1 MPTLRPFRALR
12 YDVSS
17 GDLSALLAPPYDVI
31 SPAQR
36 QELLARHPHN
46 IVRIELPAD
55 LGSATDDDYRSAAET
70 LAAWQRDGVLVRDA
84 SPMVT
89 VHRMSW
95 ADADGQR
102 HTATGVLAQLH
113 LEAFGP
119 GAGVLPHER
128 TLGGPKQDRLRL
140 LEETRANTSPVI
152 FLAGSD
158 PALAGAALAGLI
170 SRPPD
175 ARATTADGVGHEL
188 WVCPGSVASDALDA
202 LSRAPLTIADGH
214 HRYET
219 ALAYRDA
226 RRAAAEPAGS
236 RINDAGWDY
245 LLALVYPLDQSP
257 PVLPTHRVVRGRPC
271 GDDLLERVAAWAS
284 IERLASREDL
294 LARMAQAP
302 DLTPGAT
309 GTGRI
314 GLLTRDRAALLDDR
328 PPGCRGVAAGRAVG
342 GIPWAGRQRPLDH
355 HRPGLR

>member
-152 FLAGSD
+152 LLAGSD
-158 PALAGAALAGLI
+158 PALAGAALAGLMQ
-170 SRPPD
+170 PTAD

-188 WVCPGSVASDALDA
+188 WVCPG
-202 LSRAPLTIADGH
+202 R
-214 HRYET
+214 
-219 ALAYRDA
+219 
-226 RRAAAEPAGS
+226 
-236 RINDAGWDY
+236 
-245 LLALVYPLDQSP
+245 
-257 PVLPTHRVVRGRPC
+257 
-271 GDDLLERVAAWAS
+271 
-284 IERLASREDL
+284 
-294 LARMAQAP
+294 
-302 DLTPGAT
+302 
-309 GTGRI
+309 
-314 GLLTRDRAALLDDR
+314 
-328 PPGCRGVAAGRAVG
+328 RGVRT
-342 GIPWAGRQRPLDH
+342 PWTPCLAPR
-355 HRPGLR
+355 